1 MFPIHRLLDH
11 LGWQMALLTTS
22 GICMLNC
29 VFGLMFVPLLAQQ
42 VIYDLIL
49 VPLYCML
56 IAQLCLRPHV
66 CPPAYSAGD
75 I

>member
-1 MFPIHRLLDH
+1 VFPIRRLLEH

-29 VFGLMFVPLLAQQ
+29 VFGLMFVPLPAQQ

-49 VPLYCML
+49 VLLY
-56 IAQLCLRPHV
+56 AQLCLQPHV
-66 CPPAYSAGD
+66 CPLPMLSR
-75 I
+75 